1 MNKRII
7 LFLVAV
13 LTESLTVVNARINY
27 IPLYIVDTQPDVK
40 VVKRTPASPL
50 FITQDDHILIMPD
63 IEDSLTFM
71 VLSNDQCVY
80 QTNYQRSLS
89 TINLPATLVGDYEV
103 RLCADSYYCYGFV
116 TLEQQEKRDTSDIP
130 NETEL
135 WENITQLG
143 VTLRSRISWMIS
155 WACMW

>member
-13 LTESLTVVNARINY
+13 LTESLTVVNAKINY

-71 VLSNDQCVY
+71 VLSNNTGYYNLLGRRLRGQPQHGRVY
-80 QTNYQRSLS
+80 IQGGRK
-89 TINLPATLVGDYEV
+89 I
-103 RLCADSYYCYGFV
+103 
-116 TLEQQEKRDTSDIP
+116 
-130 NETEL
+130 
-135 WENITQLG
+135 
-143 VTLRSRISWMIS
+143 LR
-155 WACMW
+155 